1 MSKELKSLQNVQV
14 RANMLQDE
22 NSDLQ
27 SQLNVIR
34 GELNNRLQE
43 EEKKIANKTEDVV
56 RTYIATYICN
66 KMGKAVY
73 MLHKCT
79 GILVIYV
86 CI

>member
-22 NSDLQ
+22 NSHLQ

-56 RTYIATYICN
+56 RTYVIKWA
-66 KMGKAVY
+66 K
-73 MLHKCT
+73 LCT
-79 GILVIYV
+79 
-86 CI
+86 

>member
-1 MSKELKSLQNVQV
+1 MSKELKNLQDVQV

-22 NSDLQ
+22 NSHLQ
-27 SQLNVIR
+27 SQLNIR

-56 RTYIATYICN
+56 RTYVATYIRN

-73 MLHKCT
+73 VSA
-79 GILVIYV
+79 LVF
-86 CI
+86 

>member
-22 NSDLQ
+22 NSHLQ
-27 SQLNVIR
+27 SQLNVIQ
-34 GELNNRLQE
+34 GELNNKLQ

-56 RTYIATYICN
+56 CTYVATYICN

-73 MLHKCT
+73 
-79 GILVIYV
+79 ISALVF
-86 CI
+86 